1 MEDPG
6 ELDRMKLGQLR
17 GWISA
22 NGGKVAGLLEKG
34 EFIAKA
40 KQMWGELNSKGEL

>member
-6 ELDRMKLGQLR
+6 EFDRMKLGQLR

-34 EFIAKA
+34 EFIAVLCKHLT
-40 KQMWGELNSKGEL
+40 GGR